1 MEIKPLKLEGTFEI
15 IIKRFGDSRG
25 YFMETYSQK
34 PFEEFGL
41 QTTWVQENQSLSEK
55 KNTIRG
61 LHFQVPPF
69 AQTKL
74 VRAVQ
79 GEILDVFVDIRKDS
93 PTYGEWHSVV
103 LSAENCKA
111 VYVPHGFAHGFCTL
125 TENTIIQYKVD
136 NYYAPDHEGG
146 IRWNDPEIGI
156 EWGEIEPILSEKDK
170 IAQYFKD
177 FISPF

>member
-41 QTTWVQENQSLSEK
+41 QTNWVQENQSLSEK

-79 GEILDVFVDIRKDS
+79 GEILDVFVDIRKNS
-93 PTYGEWHSVV
+93 PTYGEWDSIV

-146 IRWNDPEIGI
+146 IRWNDKNIGI
-156 EWGEIEPILSEKDK
+156 EWGNVEPILSEKDK
-170 IAQYFKD
+170 IAQFLKD
-177 FISPF
+177 FVSPF